1 MELFKKTTNIDFLG
15 QRKFVMP
22 LTLLF
27 VAVSFFSLAT
37 KGLEFGIDFTGGVT
51 LELHFPASA
60 DLDQVRGA
68 LERGGFHA
76 AQVQTLGS
84 TSDLLV
90 RLPPPAEGVDGTRYF
105 DQVMAALKA
114 ATPDVVLKHREF
126 VGPQVGADLANQGTL
141 AAIFALVGIG
151 IYLWARFEAKF
162 ALGAQIATVHN
173 VVFTV
178 GWFSIFGLEFDLT
191 VLAAVLAVI
200 GYSVNDTVVVFDR
213 IRENFRTMRKG
224 TPEEVMNR
232 AINETMSRTVMTGST
247 VIAVLLALFFFG
259 GPVIHN
265 FSIALIVGVVVG
277 TYSSVYIASAT
288 ALMLG
293 ASRDT
298 LMPPK
303 RDEELDA
310 LP

>member
-1 MELFKKTTNIDFLG
+1 MELFKNVTQIDFLG
-15 QRKFVMP
+15 QRKVVMP
-22 LTLLF
+22 VTLLF
-27 VAVSFFSLAT
+27 IAAAFVSLAI

-51 LELHFPASA
+51 LELHYPASA
-60 DLDQVRGA
+60 DLDQVRSV
-68 LERGGFHA
+68 LDRGGFA
-76 AQVQTLGS
+76 GAQIQHLGT
-84 TSDLLV
+84 TSDVLV
-90 RLPPPAEGVDGTRYF
+90 RLPPLAEGVDGSRYGE
-105 DQVMAALKA
+105 QVLASLSA
-114 ATPDVVLKHREF
+114 ATPGVELKHREF
-126 VGPQVGADLANQGTL
+126 VGPQVGDELANQGIL
-141 AAIFALVGIG
+141 ATIFALLGIF
-151 IYLWARFEAKF
+151 IYLMFRFEAKF
-162 ALGAQIATVHN
+162 ALGAIAATVHD
-173 VVFTV
+173 VIFTV

-232 AINETMSRTVMTGST
+232 AINETLSRTIMTVST
-247 VIAVLLALFFFG
+247 VIVVLLALFFFG
-259 GPVIHN
+259 GSVIHN
-265 FSIALIVGVVVG
+265 FALALLIGVVVG

-293 ASRDT
+293 ASRET

>member
-1 MELFKKTTNIDFLG
+1 MELFKQTTQIDFLG
-15 QRKFVMP
+15 HRKLVMP

-27 VAVSFFSLAT
+27 IVAAFVSLAT
-37 KGLEFGIDFTGGVT
+37 RGLEFGIDFTGGVT
-51 LELHFPASA
+51 IEVHYPASA
-60 DLDQVRGA
+60 DLDQVRSA
-68 LERGGFHA
+68 LGQGGFA
-76 AQVQTLGS
+76 GAQVQHLGT
-84 TSDLLV
+84 TSDVLV
-90 RLPPPAEGVDGTRYF
+90 RLPPLAEGVDGSLYGE
-105 DQVMAALKA
+105 QVMAALAA
-114 ATPDVVLKHREF
+114 ATPGVVLKHREF
-126 VGPQVGADLANQGTL
+126 VGPQVGAELANQGVL

-151 IYLWARFEAKF
+151 LYLWARFESKF
-162 ALGAQIATVHN
+162 ALGALAATVHD
-173 VVFTV
+173 VVFTI

-232 AINETMSRTVMTGST
+232 AINETLSRTIMTAST
-247 VIAVLLALFFFG
+247 VFVVLLALFFFG
-259 GPVIHN
+259 GSVIHN
-265 FSIALIVGVVVG
+265 FALALLIGLLVG

-293 ASRDT
+293 ASRET